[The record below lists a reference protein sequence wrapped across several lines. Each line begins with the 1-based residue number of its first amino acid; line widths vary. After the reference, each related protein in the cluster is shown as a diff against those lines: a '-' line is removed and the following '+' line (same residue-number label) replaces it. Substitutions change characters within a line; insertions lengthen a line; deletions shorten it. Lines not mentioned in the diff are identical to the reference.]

1 AGADRRDGCPA
12 RPGVRRGHARGRIPQ
27 EVLARDVA
35 AHRADER
42 PGERMTPPGLRARI
56 RRFLTRETTGGVL
69 LLGAAAAALV
79 WANSPWASGYRA
91 LSETVVGPAAIHLD
105 LSLATWAA
113 DGLLAIFF
121 FTVGV

>member
-1 AGADRRDGCPA
+1 
-12 RPGVRRGHARGRIPQ
+12 

-121 FTVGV
+121 FTVGVELKHEFVAGSLRRPREAAVPTVAAV